1 MGIESLPTKTV
12 RVLILKI
19 YENES
24 TITSTRRHDF
34 GNMQLQKP
42 FDSHTFHYRH
52 STNHHTTLRQY
63 IHRPPNLDH
72 IQPRHG
78 ICGQVSNRI
87 PLSHTHRHDI
97 SQLYRHSVYHYLTT
111 TRKTTSDKLKI
122 SGYCIVFNNCFL

>member
-1 MGIESLPTKTV
+1 MGIESLPQKTV
-12 RVLILKI
+12 LALILKI

-97 SQLYRHSVYHYLTT
+97 QKLYRHGVYHYHTT
-111 TRKTTSDKLKI
+111 TRKTTSDKPKI
-122 SGYCIVFNNCFL
+122 SSCRTMFDTLF